1 LEQACGDEL
10 ASEIVQ
16 VLGERGLL
24 DELLDDGGE
33 VAQASYGLEVVIAAA
48 EGSAC
53 EGEDEGAVDDF
64 EGHTAA
70 IEVEGGLS
78 VLA

>member
-1 LEQACGDEL
+1 LEQTCGDEL
-10 ASEIVQ
+10 ASEVVQ

-24 DELLDDGGE
+24 DEFLDDGCE
-33 VAQASYGLEVVIAAA
+33 VAQASYGLKVVIAGA

-53 EGEDEGAVDDF
+53 EGEDEGAVYDF
-64 EGHTAA
+64 EGDTSA